1 MHWQSTVIHTILV
14 YCTLIHI
21 LSLYNTVQ
29 YYTSDVQVCESLEKL
44 DRLANASSK
53 VVAEEYLKNDVPFI
67 VTDAMDDWPVM
78 NTNEF
83 WFDNI
88 TEVSVGAYLACPH
101 FWSQFF

>member
-1 MHWQSTVIHTILV
+1 MYHRHQCTVLCSKAYT
-14 YCTLIHI
+14 CTV
-21 LSLYNTVQ
+21 LYGI
-29 YYTSDVQVCESLEKL
+29 YDVQVCESLEKL

-53 VVAEEYLKNDVPFI
+53 VVAEDYLKNDIPFI

-88 TEVSVGAYLACPH
+88 TEVSVGVYLAYPH
-101 FWSQFF
+101 FWSQFL